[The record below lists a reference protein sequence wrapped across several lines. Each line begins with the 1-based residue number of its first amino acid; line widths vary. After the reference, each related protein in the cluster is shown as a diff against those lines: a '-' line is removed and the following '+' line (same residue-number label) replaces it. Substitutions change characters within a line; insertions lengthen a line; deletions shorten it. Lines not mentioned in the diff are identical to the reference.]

1 MAETEIKRV
10 IRIESKGGERT
21 VKGLR
26 QEIKSLQDALL
37 NIDSSTEEYA
47 KTVEQ
52 LIKDQTD
59 LASVLKAGKNDADA
73 LEGSYNALQAEMAAL
88 KKTWKATND
97 ESQRSQIGKR
107 IGEINTQLKEL
118 DKSIGNSQRN
128 VGNYQ
133 EAIEDAFGATPR
145 ELIRKYTMQMSMM
158 DDTTKEYA
166 ETAVKLAEAQKKVR
180 DAQEMAKFS
189 SQDYGDRL
197 DTIAKTGS
205 NLASIFGSIQGA
217 MALFGGESENLTK
230 AMYKLQG
237 VMAIVQGLQGL
248 DGIGKTIK
256 GLQTS
261 FGSLTRTVGVFIRS
275 LGAVKTALAATGLG
289 AVLVGLG
296 VVAANWDK
304 LGAFIKGG
312 DSEATKA
319 STDKALGKGASQ
331 ADVINSELLRMLNT
345 GRGTEYESSRKRLAF
360 IAGLDEKDINRKSLA
375 DTVEIL
381 TGKVYKQGYIE
392 GLQEEKERVQKEL
405 DNLLEERAILAK
417 NINNDQWVGSKYN
430 DLDENL
436 KKINE
441 TKEALSALDEKIAKA
456 PESGLGMTLSEL
468 QDKINLYD
476 EYTDELEQIEAEHQ
490 RRMEA
495 LRHGPQ
501 EAIDKEN
508 ERYEKAKK
516 EYNDKLA
523 AEEKKRTEE
532 LKKEAEERLKIWTD
546 HVEKMKT
553 QAEEAA
559 KYEEEIAAA
568 ELAAMSDYTGRS
580 VTTPGDRSVINTKD
594 FDPKTMSLEGW
605 KKALRYN
612 QYQYEEGV
620 ADDNKRR
627 KEAIQQLYIKYDIL
641 SGSGDRTGAQAVM
654 DEINDLNKQIIDA
667 DNSVTQLRID
677 NMERIKNAG
686 EELRAF
692 EKLTAQERIQTAIQA
707 TQSVGSIIGS
717 IGNMMNQESEEG
729 FEAYKSLMMAQNAI
743 NTVASA
749 TAAYYSQASI
759 PVVGPALGAL
769 AAAAAVASGVANQ
782 VQISRQQFG
791 QVSGVYDAYSSSRA
805 SAVTAPEIP
814 AWNPQYQRNVLTD
827 TETDALY
834 NRELWVS
841 VRDINSAQGSVKATD
856 RNSKF

>member
-37 NIDSSTEEYA
+37 NIDSSTEEYT

-52 LIKDQTD
+52 LIKDQTE
-59 LASVLKAGKNDADA
+59 LASVLKAGTADANA

-88 KKTWKATND
+88 RKTWKATND

-107 IGEINTQLKEL
+107 ISEINTQLKEL

-133 EAIEDAFGATPR
+133 EAIEDAFGASPR

-158 DDTTKEYA
+158 DNTSKEYA
-166 ETAVKLAEAQKKVR
+166 ETAVKLAEAQKKVK

-197 DTIAKTGS
+197 DTIAATGA
-205 NLASIFGSIQGA
+205 NLASIFGSVQGA
-217 MALFGGESENLTK
+217 MALFGNESENLTK

-248 DGIGKTIK
+248 DGIGKNIK

-261 FGSLTRTVGVFIRS
+261 FGSLVRTIGVFVRS

-296 VVAANWDK
+296 AVAANWDK
-304 LGAFIKGG
+304 IGKFMGGG

-319 STDKALGKGASQ
+319 STDKALSKGATQ
-331 ADVINSELLRMLNT
+331 ADTITSELDRMVGSL
-345 GRGTEYESSRKRLAF
+345 RGTERESARKKLAY
-360 IAGLDEKDINRKSLA
+360 IIGTSATGLSDDALTKK
-375 DTVEIL
+375 VEEY
-381 TGKVYKQGYIE
+381 KKEVYNQGYIE
-392 GLQEEKERVQKEL
+392 GLQEERNTANSEL
-405 DNLLEERAILAK
+405 
-417 NINNDQWVGSKYN
+417 
-430 DLDENL
+430 ENL
-436 KKINE
+436 KRKRDVLQKNVNSGTWLPSMYKDLNKNLDEI
-441 TKEALSALDEKIAKA
+441 KEKTEQLQELDEKINKA
-456 PESGLGMTLSEL
+456 PKSGLGMTLSEL
-468 QDKINLYD
+468 QDKVNIYE
-476 EYTDELEQIEAEHQ
+476 EYIDELEKIEAEHQ

-508 ERYEKAKK
+508 ERYQKALE

-532 LKKEAEERLKIWTD
+532 LKKEK
-546 HVEKMKT
+546 EKQLQVWKDYVDGMKKE
-553 QAEEAA
+553 AEEAA
-559 KYEEEIAAA
+559 GYVEEIAAA
-568 ELAAMSDYTGRS
+568 DLAAMSDYTGN
-580 VTTPGDRSVINTKD
+580 VGTPGDRSIIATKD

-620 ADDNKRR
+620 ADDNKKR

-677 NMERIKNAG
+677 NMDRIRNAG
-686 EELRAF
+686 EDLRAF
-692 EKLTAQERIQTAIQA
+692 EKLTAQERINTAVQA

-782 VQISRQQFG
+782 VQISRQKFG
-791 QVSGVYDAYSSSRA
+791 QVSGIYDAYSSARA
-805 SAVTAPEIP
+805 TAVNAPEIP

-841 VRDINSAQGSVKATD
+841 VRDINAAQDSVKVTD

>member
-37 NIDSSTEEYA
+37 NIDSSTEEYT

-52 LIKDQTD
+52 LIKDQTE
-59 LASVLKAGKNDADA
+59 LASVLKAGTADANA

-88 KKTWKATND
+88 RKTWKATND

-107 IGEINTQLKEL
+107 ISEINTQLKEL

-133 EAIEDAFGATPR
+133 EAIEDAFGASPR

-158 DDTTKEYA
+158 DDTSKEYA
-166 ETAVKLAEAQKKVR
+166 ETAVKLAEAQKKVK

-197 DTIAKTGS
+197 DTIAATGA
-205 NLASIFGSIQGA
+205 NLASIFGSVQGA
-217 MALFGGESENLTK
+217 MALFGNESENLTK

-248 DGIGKTIK
+248 DGIGKNIK

-261 FGSLTRTVGVFIRS
+261 FGSLVRTIGVFVRS

-296 VVAANWDK
+296 TVAANWDK
-304 LGAFIKGG
+304 IGKFINGG

-319 STDKALGKGASQ
+319 STDKALSKGAAQ
-331 ADVINSELLRMLNT
+331 ADVINSELQRMLNT
-345 GRGTEYESSRKRLAF
+345 ARGTEYESSRKMLAF
-360 IAGLDEKDINRKSLA
+360 IAGLNEKDIDRRSLA

-381 TGKVYKQGYIE
+381 TGKVYRQGYIE

-405 DNLLEERAILAK
+405 DNLMEERSVLAK
-417 NINNDQWVGSKYN
+417 NINNDQWVASRYK
-430 DLDENL
+430 DLDKNL
-436 KKINE
+436 DKINE

-456 PESGLGMTLSEL
+456 PKSGLGMTLSEL

-476 EYTDELEQIEAEHQ
+476 EYTDELEKIEAEHQ

-495 LRHGPQ
+495 LRRGPQ

-508 ERYEKAKK
+508 ERYQKALQ

-532 LKKEAEERLKIWTD
+532 LKKEK
-546 HVEKMKT
+546 EKQLQVWKDYVDGMKKE
-553 QAEEAA
+553 AEEAA
-559 KYEEEIAAA
+559 GYGEEIAAA
-568 ELAAMSDYTGRS
+568 DLAAMSDYTGNAR
-580 VTTPGDRSVINTKD
+580 TPGDRDIINTKD
-594 FDPKTMSLEGW
+594 FDPKTMSFEGW

-677 NMERIKNAG
+677 NMDRIRNAG

-692 EKLTAQERIQTAIQA
+692 EKLTAQERINAAVQA

-717 IGNMMNQESEEG
+717 IGNMMNQESEDG

-791 QVSGVYDAYSSSRA
+791 QVSGIYDAYSSARA
-805 SAVTAPEIP
+805 TAVNAPEIP

-841 VRDINSAQGSVKATD
+841 VKDINAAQNSVKATD

>member
-37 NIDSSTEEYA
+37 NIDSSTEEYT

-52 LIKDQTD
+52 LIKDQTE
-59 LASVLKAGKNDADA
+59 LASVLKAGTADANA

-88 KKTWKATND
+88 RKTWKATND

-107 IGEINTQLKEL
+107 ISEINTQLKEL

-133 EAIEDAFGATPR
+133 EAIEDAFGASPR

-158 DDTTKEYA
+158 DDTSKEYA
-166 ETAVKLAEAQKKVR
+166 ETAVKLAEAQKKVK

-197 DTIAKTGS
+197 DTIAATGA
-205 NLASIFGSIQGA
+205 NLASIFGSVQGA
-217 MALFGGESENLTK
+217 MALFGNESENLTK

-248 DGIGKTIK
+248 DGIGKNIK

-261 FGSLTRTVGVFIRS
+261 FGSLVRTIGVFVRS

-296 VVAANWDK
+296 TVAANWDK
-304 LGAFIKGG
+304 IGKFINGG

-319 STDKALGKGASQ
+319 STDKALSKGASQ
-331 ADVINSELLRMLNT
+331 ADVINSELQRMLNT
-345 GRGTEYESSRKRLAF
+345 ARGTEYESSRKRLAF
-360 IAGLDEKDINRKSLA
+360 IAGLNEKDINSKSLA
-375 DTVEIL
+375 DTVEVL
-381 TGKVYKQGYIE
+381 TGKVYRQGYIE
-392 GLQEEKERVQKEL
+392 GLQEEKEGLQKEL
-405 DNLLEERAILAK
+405 DNLMEERSVLAK
-417 NINNDQWVGSKYN
+417 NINNDQWVASRYK
-430 DLDENL
+430 DLDKNL
-436 KKINE
+436 DKINE

-456 PESGLGMTLSEL
+456 PKSGLGMTLSEL
-468 QDKINLYD
+468 QDKINLYE
-476 EYTDELEQIEAEHQ
+476 EYTDELENIEAEHQ

-495 LRHGPQ
+495 LRRGPQ

-508 ERYEKAKK
+508 ERYQKALQ

-532 LKKEAEERLKIWTD
+532 LKKQKEEKLKVWKDYVDGMKDEAEK
-546 HVEKMKT
+546 
-553 QAEEAA
+553 AA
-559 KYEEEIAAA
+559 GYGEEIAAA
-568 ELAAMSDYTGRS
+568 DLAAMSDYTGNVR
-580 VTTPGDRSVINTKD
+580 TPGDRDIINTKD
-594 FDPKTMSLEGW
+594 FDPKTMSFEGW

-677 NMERIKNAG
+677 NMDRIRTAG

-692 EKLTAQERIQTAIQA
+692 EKLTAQERINTAVQA

-717 IGNMMNQESEEG
+717 IGNMMNQESEDG

-759 PVVGPALGAL
+759 PVVGPTLGAL

-782 VQISRQQFG
+782 VQISRQKFG
-791 QVSGVYDAYSSSRA
+791 QVSGIYDAYSSARA
-805 SAVTAPEIP
+805 TAVNAPEIP

-841 VRDINSAQGSVKATD
+841 VRDINAAQNSVKATD

>member
-37 NIDSSTEEYA
+37 NIDSSTEEYT

-52 LIKDQTD
+52 LIKDQTE
-59 LASVLKAGKNDADA
+59 LASVLKAGTADANA

-88 KKTWKATND
+88 RKTWKATND

-107 IGEINTQLKEL
+107 ISEINTQLKEL

-133 EAIEDAFGATPR
+133 EAIEDAFGASPR

-158 DDTTKEYA
+158 DDTSKEYA
-166 ETAVKLAEAQKKVR
+166 ETAVKLAEAQKKVK

-197 DTIAKTGS
+197 DTIAATGA
-205 NLASIFGSIQGA
+205 NLASIFGSVQGA
-217 MALFGGESENLTK
+217 MALFGNESENLTK

-248 DGIGKTIK
+248 DGIGKNIK

-261 FGSLTRTVGVFIRS
+261 FGSLVRTIGVFVRS

-296 VVAANWDK
+296 AVAANWDK
-304 LGAFIKGG
+304 IGKFINGG

-319 STDKALGKGASQ
+319 STDKALSKGASQ
-331 ADVINSELLRMLNT
+331 ADVINSELQRMLNT
-345 GRGTEYESSRKRLAF
+345 ARGTEYESSRKRLAF
-360 IAGLDEKDINRKSLA
+360 IAGLNEKDINSKSLA

-381 TGKVYKQGYIE
+381 TGKVYRQGYIE
-392 GLQEEKERVQKEL
+392 GLQEEKEGLQKEL
-405 DNLLEERAILAK
+405 DNLMEERSVLAK
-417 NINNDQWVGSKYN
+417 NINNDQWVASRYK
-430 DLDENL
+430 DLDKNL
-436 KKINE
+436 DKINE

-456 PESGLGMTLSEL
+456 PKSGLGMTLSEL
-468 QDKINLYD
+468 QDKINLYE
-476 EYTDELEQIEAEHQ
+476 EYTDELENIEAEHQ

-495 LRHGPQ
+495 LRRGPQ

-508 ERYEKAKK
+508 ERYQKALQ

-532 LKKEAEERLKIWTD
+532 LKKQKEEKLKVWKDYVDGMKDEAEK
-546 HVEKMKT
+546 
-553 QAEEAA
+553 AA
-559 KYEEEIAAA
+559 GYGEEIAAA
-568 ELAAMSDYTGRS
+568 DLAAMSDYTGNVR
-580 VTTPGDRSVINTKD
+580 TPGDRDIINTKD
-594 FDPKTMSLEGW
+594 FDPKTMSFEGW

-677 NMERIKNAG
+677 NMDRIRTAG

-692 EKLTAQERIQTAIQA
+692 EKLTAQERINTAVQA

-717 IGNMMNQESEEG
+717 IGNMMNQESEDG

-759 PVVGPALGAL
+759 PVVGPTLGAL

-782 VQISRQQFG
+782 VQISRQKFG
-791 QVSGVYDAYSSSRA
+791 QVSGIYDAYSSARA
-805 SAVTAPEIP
+805 TAVNAPEIP

-841 VRDINSAQGSVKATD
+841 VRDINAAQNSVKATD

>member
-37 NIDSSTEEYA
+37 NIDSSTEEYT

-52 LIKDQTD
+52 LIKDQTE
-59 LASVLKAGKNDADA
+59 LASVLKAGTADANA

-88 KKTWKATND
+88 RKTWKATND
-97 ESQRSQIGKR
+97 ESQRLQIGKR
-107 IGEINTQLKEL
+107 ISEINTQLKEL

-133 EAIEDAFGATPR
+133 EAIEDAFGASPR

-158 DDTTKEYA
+158 DDTSKEYA
-166 ETAVKLAEAQKKVR
+166 ETAVKLAEAQKKVK

-197 DTIAKTGS
+197 DTIAATGA
-205 NLASIFGSIQGA
+205 NLASIFGSVQGA
-217 MALFGGESENLTK
+217 MALFGNESENLTK

-248 DGIGKTIK
+248 DGIGKNIK

-261 FGSLTRTVGVFIRS
+261 FGSLVKTIGVFVRS

-296 VVAANWDK
+296 AVAANWDK
-304 LGAFIKGG
+304 IGSFIKGG

-319 STDKALGKGASQ
+319 STDKALSKGASQ
-331 ADVINSELLRMLNT
+331 ADVINSELQRMLNT
-345 GRGTEYESSRKRLAF
+345 ARGTEYESSRKRLAF
-360 IAGLDEKDINRKSLA
+360 IAGLNEKDIDSKSLA

-381 TGKVYKQGYIE
+381 TGKIYRQGYIE

-405 DNLLEERAILAK
+405 DNLMEERSVLAK
-417 NINNDQWVGSKYN
+417 SINNDQWVASRYK
-430 DLDENL
+430 DLDKNL
-436 KKINE
+436 DKINE
-441 TKEALSALDEKIAKA
+441 TKKALSALDKKIAKT
-456 PESGLGMTLSEL
+456 PKSGLGMTLSEL
-468 QDKINLYD
+468 QDKISLYD
-476 EYTDELEQIEAEHQ
+476 EYTDELEKIEAEHQ

-508 ERYEKAKK
+508 ERYQKALE

-532 LKKEAEERLKIWTD
+532 LKKEK
-546 HVEKMKT
+546 EKQLQVWKDYVDGMKKE
-553 QAEEAA
+553 AEEAA
-559 KYEEEIAAA
+559 GYEEEIAAA
-568 ELAAMSDYTGRS
+568 DLAAMSDYTGNVR
-580 VTTPGDRSVINTKD
+580 TPGDRDIINTKD
-594 FDPKTMSLEGW
+594 FDPKTMSFEGW

-612 QYQYEEGV
+612 QYRYEEGV
-620 ADDNKRR
+620 ADDNKKR

-677 NMERIKNAG
+677 NMDRIRNAG

-692 EKLTAQERIQTAIQA
+692 EKLTAQERINVAVQA

-759 PVVGPALGAL
+759 PVIGPALGAL

-791 QVSGVYDAYSSSRA
+791 QVSGIYDAYSSARA
-805 SAVTAPEIP
+805 TVVNAPEIP

-841 VRDINSAQGSVKATD
+841 VRDINAAQNSVKATD

>member
-37 NIDSSTEEYA
+37 NIDSSTEEYT

-52 LIKDQTD
+52 LIKDQTE
-59 LASVLKAGKNDADA
+59 LASVLKAGTADANA

-88 KKTWKATND
+88 RKTWKATND

-107 IGEINTQLKEL
+107 ISEINTQLKEL

-133 EAIEDAFGATPR
+133 EAIEDAFGASPR

-158 DDTTKEYA
+158 DDTSKEYA
-166 ETAVKLAEAQKKVR
+166 ETAVKLAEAQKKVK

-197 DTIAKTGS
+197 DTIAATGA
-205 NLASIFGSIQGA
+205 NLASIFGSVQGA
-217 MALFGGESENLTK
+217 MALFGNESENLTK

-248 DGIGKTIK
+248 DGIGKNIK

-261 FGSLTRTVGVFIRS
+261 FGSLVRTIGVFVRS

-296 VVAANWDK
+296 TVAANWDK
-304 LGAFIKGG
+304 IGKFINGG

-319 STDKALGKGASQ
+319 STDKALSKGASQ
-331 ADVINSELLRMLNT
+331 ADVINSELQRMLNT
-345 GRGTEYESSRKRLAF
+345 PRGTEYESSRKRLAF
-360 IAGLDEKDINRKSLA
+360 IAGLNEKDINSKSLA

-381 TGKVYKQGYIE
+381 TGKVYRQGYIE
-392 GLQEEKERVQKEL
+392 GLQEEKEGLQKEL
-405 DNLLEERAILAK
+405 DNLMEERSVLAK
-417 NINNDQWVGSKYN
+417 NINNDQWVASRYK
-430 DLDENL
+430 DLDKNL
-436 KKINE
+436 EKINE

-456 PESGLGMTLSEL
+456 PKSGLGMTLSEL
-468 QDKINLYD
+468 QDKINLYE
-476 EYTDELEQIEAEHQ
+476 EYTDELENIEAEHQ

-495 LRHGPQ
+495 LRRGPQ

-508 ERYEKAKK
+508 ERYQKALQ

-532 LKKEAEERLKIWTD
+532 LKKQKEEKLKVWKD
-546 HVEKMKT
+546 YVEKMKDE
-553 QAEEAA
+553 AEKAA
-559 KYEEEIAAA
+559 GYGEEIAAA
-568 ELAAMSDYTGRS
+568 DLAAMSDYTGNVR
-580 VTTPGDRSVINTKD
+580 TPGDRDIINTKD

-677 NMERIKNAG
+677 NMDRIRNAG

-692 EKLTAQERIQTAIQA
+692 EKLTAQERINAAVQA

-717 IGNMMNQESEEG
+717 IGNMMNQESEDG

-791 QVSGVYDAYSSSRA
+791 QVSGIYDAYSSARA
-805 SAVTAPEIP
+805 TAVNAPEIP

-841 VRDINSAQGSVKATD
+841 VRDINAAQNSVKATD

>member
-37 NIDSSTEEYA
+37 NIDSSTEEYT

-52 LIKDQTD
+52 LIKDQTE
-59 LASVLKAGKNDADA
+59 LASVLKAGTADANA

-88 KKTWKATND
+88 RKTWKATND

-107 IGEINTQLKEL
+107 ISEINTQLKEL

-133 EAIEDAFGATPR
+133 EAIEDAFGASPR

-158 DDTTKEYA
+158 DDTSKEYA
-166 ETAVKLAEAQKKVR
+166 ETAVKLAEAQKKVK

-197 DTIAKTGS
+197 DTIAATGA
-205 NLASIFGSIQGA
+205 NLASIFGSVQGA
-217 MALFGGESENLTK
+217 MALFGNESENLTK

-248 DGIGKTIK
+248 DGIGKNIK

-261 FGSLTRTVGVFIRS
+261 FGSLVRTIGVFVRS

-296 VVAANWDK
+296 AVAANWDK
-304 LGAFIKGG
+304 IGKFINGG

-319 STDKALGKGASQ
+319 STDKALSKGAAQ
-331 ADVINSELLRMLNT
+331 ADVINSELQRMLNT
-345 GRGTEYESSRKRLAF
+345 PRGTEYESSRKRLAF
-360 IAGLDEKDINRKSLA
+360 IAGLNEKDINSKSLA

-381 TGKVYKQGYIE
+381 TGKVYRQGYIE
-392 GLQEEKERVQKEL
+392 GLQEEKEGLQKEL
-405 DNLLEERAILAK
+405 DNLMEERSVLAK
-417 NINNDQWVGSKYN
+417 NINNDQWVGSKYK
-430 DLDENL
+430 DLDKNL
-436 KKINE
+436 EKINE
-441 TKEALSALDEKIAKA
+441 TKEALAALDEKIAKA
-456 PESGLGMTLSEL
+456 PKSGLGMTLSEL
-468 QDKINLYD
+468 QDKINLYE
-476 EYTDELEQIEAEHQ
+476 EYTDELDKIEAEHQ

-495 LRHGPQ
+495 LRRGPQ

-508 ERYEKAKK
+508 ERYQKALQ

-532 LKKEAEERLKIWTD
+532 LKKQKEEKLKVWKD
-546 HVEKMKT
+546 YVEKMKDE
-553 QAEEAA
+553 AEKAA
-559 KYEEEIAAA
+559 GYGEEIAAA
-568 ELAAMSDYTGRS
+568 DLAAMSDYTGNVR
-580 VTTPGDRSVINTKD
+580 TPGDRDIINTKD
-594 FDPKTMSLEGW
+594 FDPKTMSFEGW

-677 NMERIKNAG
+677 NMDRIKNAG

-692 EKLTAQERIQTAIQA
+692 EKLTAQERINAAVQA

-717 IGNMMNQESEEG
+717 IGNMMNQESEDG

-791 QVSGVYDAYSSSRA
+791 QVSGIYDAYSSARA
-805 SAVTAPEIP
+805 TAVNAPEIP

-841 VRDINSAQGSVKATD
+841 VRDINAAQNSVKATD

>member
-37 NIDSSTEEYA
+37 NIDSSTEEYT

-52 LIKDQTD
+52 LIKDQTE
-59 LASVLKAGKNDADA
+59 LASVLKAGTADANA
-73 LEGSYNALQAEMAAL
+73 LEGLYNALQAEMAAL
-88 KKTWKATND
+88 RKTWKATND

-107 IGEINTQLKEL
+107 ISEINTQLKEL

-133 EAIEDAFGATPR
+133 EAIEDAFGASPR

-158 DDTTKEYA
+158 DDTSKEYA
-166 ETAVKLAEAQKKVR
+166 ETAVKLAEAQKKVK

-197 DTIAKTGS
+197 DTIAATGA
-205 NLASIFGSIQGA
+205 NLASIFGSVQGA
-217 MALFGGESENLTK
+217 MALFGNESENLTK

-248 DGIGKTIK
+248 DGIGKNIK

-261 FGSLTRTVGVFIRS
+261 FGSLVRTIGVFVRS

-296 VVAANWDK
+296 AVAANWDK
-304 LGAFIKGG
+304 IGKFINGG

-319 STDKALGKGASQ
+319 STDKALSKGAAQ
-331 ADVINSELLRMLNT
+331 ADVINSELQRMLNSS
-345 GRGTEYESSRKRLAF
+345 RGTEYESSRKRLAF
-360 IAGLDEKDINRKSLA
+360 IAGLNEKDINSKSLA

-381 TGKVYKQGYIE
+381 TGKVYRQGYIE

-405 DNLLEERAILAK
+405 DNLMEERSVLAR
-417 NINNDQWVGSKYN
+417 NINNDQWVASRYK
-430 DLDENL
+430 DLDKNL
-436 KKINE
+436 DKINE

-456 PESGLGMTLSEL
+456 PKSGLGMTLSEL
-468 QDKINLYD
+468 QDKINLYE
-476 EYTDELEQIEAEHQ
+476 EYTDELEKIEAEHQ

-508 ERYEKAKK
+508 ERYQKALE

-532 LKKEAEERLKIWTD
+532 LKKQKEEKLKVWKD
-546 HVEKMKT
+546 YVEKMKDE
-553 QAEEAA
+553 AEKAA
-559 KYEEEIAAA
+559 GYGEEIAAA
-568 ELAAMSDYTGRS
+568 DLAAMSDYTGNVR
-580 VTTPGDRSVINTKD
+580 TPGDRDIINTKD

-677 NMERIKNAG
+677 NMDRIRNAG

-692 EKLTAQERIQTAIQA
+692 EKLTAQERINAAVQA

-717 IGNMMNQESEEG
+717 IGNMMNQESEDG

-791 QVSGVYDAYSSSRA
+791 QVSGIYDAYSSARA
-805 SAVTAPEIP
+805 TAVNAPEIP

-841 VRDINSAQGSVKATD
+841 VRDINAAQNSVKATD

>member
-37 NIDSSTEEYA
+37 NIDSSTEEYT

-52 LIKDQTD
+52 LIKDQTE
-59 LASVLKAGKNDADA
+59 LASVLKAGTADANA

-88 KKTWKATND
+88 RKTWKATND

-107 IGEINTQLKEL
+107 ISEINTQLKEL

-133 EAIEDAFGATPR
+133 EAIEDAFGASPR

-158 DDTTKEYA
+158 DNTSKEYA
-166 ETAVKLAEAQKKVR
+166 ETAVKLAEAQKKVK

-189 SQDYGDRL
+189 LQDYGDRL
-197 DTIAKTGS
+197 DTIAATGA
-205 NLASIFGSIQGA
+205 NLASIFGSVQGA
-217 MALFGGESENLTK
+217 MALFGNESENLTK

-248 DGIGKTIK
+248 DGIGKNIK

-261 FGSLTRTVGVFIRS
+261 FGSLVRTIGVFVRS

-296 VVAANWDK
+296 AVAANWDK
-304 LGAFIKGG
+304 IGKFINGG

-319 STDKALGKGASQ
+319 STDKALSKGAAQ
-331 ADVINSELLRMLNT
+331 ADVINSELQRMLNT
-345 GRGTEYESSRKRLAF
+345 ARGTEYESSRKRLAF
-360 IAGLDEKDINRKSLA
+360 IAGLNEKDINSKSLA

-381 TGKVYKQGYIE
+381 TGKVYRQGYIE
-392 GLQEEKERVQKEL
+392 GLQEEKEGLQKEL
-405 DNLLEERAILAK
+405 DNLMEERSVLAK
-417 NINNDQWVGSKYN
+417 NINNDQWVGSRYK
-430 DLDENL
+430 DLDKNL
-436 KKINE
+436 EKINE

-456 PESGLGMTLSEL
+456 PKSGLGMTLSEL

-476 EYTDELEQIEAEHQ
+476 EYTDELEKIEAEHQ

-495 LRHGPQ
+495 LRRGPQ

-508 ERYEKAKK
+508 ERYQKALQ

-532 LKKEAEERLKIWTD
+532 LKKAKEEKLKVWKDYVDGMKDEAEK
-546 HVEKMKT
+546 
-553 QAEEAA
+553 AA
-559 KYEEEIAAA
+559 GYGEEIAAA
-568 ELAAMSDYTGRS
+568 DLAAMSDYTGNVR
-580 VTTPGDRSVINTKD
+580 TPGDRDIINTKD
-594 FDPKTMSLEGW
+594 FDPKTMSFEGW

-677 NMERIKNAG
+677 NMDRIRNAG

-692 EKLTAQERIQTAIQA
+692 EKLTAQERINAAVQA

-717 IGNMMNQESEEG
+717 IGNMMNQESEDG

-791 QVSGVYDAYSSSRA
+791 QVSGIYDAYSSARA
-805 SAVTAPEIP
+805 TAVNAPEIP

-841 VRDINSAQGSVKATD
+841 VRDINAAQNSVKATD

>member
-37 NIDSSTEEYA
+37 NIDSSTEEYT

-52 LIKDQTD
+52 LIKDQTE
-59 LASVLKAGKNDADA
+59 LASVLKAGTADANA

-88 KKTWKATND
+88 RKTWKATND

-107 IGEINTQLKEL
+107 ISEINTQLKEL

-133 EAIEDAFGATPR
+133 EAIEDAFGASPR

-158 DDTTKEYA
+158 DDTSKEYA
-166 ETAVKLAEAQKKVR
+166 ETAVKLAEAQKKVK

-197 DTIAKTGS
+197 DTIAATGA
-205 NLASIFGSIQGA
+205 NLASIFGSVQGA
-217 MALFGGESENLTK
+217 MALFGNESENLTK

-248 DGIGKTIK
+248 DGIGKNIK

-261 FGSLTRTVGVFIRS
+261 FGSLVRTIGVFVRS

-296 VVAANWDK
+296 AVAANWDK
-304 LGAFIKGG
+304 IGKFINGG

-319 STDKALGKGASQ
+319 STDKALSKGAAQ
-331 ADVINSELLRMLNT
+331 ADVINSELQRMLNT
-345 GRGTEYESSRKRLAF
+345 ARGTEYESSRKRLAF
-360 IAGLDEKDINRKSLA
+360 IAGLNEKDINSKSLA

-381 TGKVYKQGYIE
+381 TGKVYRQGYIE

-405 DNLLEERAILAK
+405 DNLMEERSVLAK
-417 NINNDQWVGSKYN
+417 NINNDQWVASRYK
-430 DLDENL
+430 DLDKNL
-436 KKINE
+436 DKINE

-456 PESGLGMTLSEL
+456 PKSGLGMTLSEL

-476 EYTDELEQIEAEHQ
+476 EYTDELEKIEAEHQ

-495 LRHGPQ
+495 LRRGPQ

-508 ERYEKAKK
+508 ERYQKALE

-532 LKKEAEERLKIWTD
+532 LKKQKEEKLKVWKD
-546 HVEKMKT
+546 YVEKMKDE
-553 QAEEAA
+553 AEKAA
-559 KYEEEIAAA
+559 GYGEEIAAA
-568 ELAAMSDYTGRS
+568 DLAAMSDYTGNVR
-580 VTTPGDRSVINTKD
+580 TPGDRGIMNTKD
-594 FDPKTMSLEGW
+594 FDPKTMSFEGW

-677 NMERIKNAG
+677 NMDRIRNAG

-692 EKLTAQERIQTAIQA
+692 EKLTAQERINAAVQA

-717 IGNMMNQESEEG
+717 IGNMMNQESEDG

-759 PVVGPALGAL
+759 PVVGPTLGAL

-791 QVSGVYDAYSSSRA
+791 QVSGIYDAYSSARA
-805 SAVTAPEIP
+805 TAVNAPEIP

-841 VRDINSAQGSVKATD
+841 VRDINAAQNSVKATD

>member
-37 NIDSSTEEYA
+37 NIDSSTEEYT

-52 LIKDQTD
+52 LIKDQTE
-59 LASVLKAGKNDADA
+59 LASVLKAGTADANA

-88 KKTWKATND
+88 RKTWKATND

-107 IGEINTQLKEL
+107 ISEINTQLKEL

-133 EAIEDAFGATPR
+133 EAIEDAFGASPR

-158 DDTTKEYA
+158 DDTSKEYA
-166 ETAVKLAEAQKKVR
+166 ETAVKLAEAQKKVK

-197 DTIAKTGS
+197 DTIAATGA
-205 NLASIFGSIQGA
+205 NLASIFGSVQGA
-217 MALFGGESENLTK
+217 MALFGNESENLTK

-248 DGIGKTIK
+248 DGIGKNIK

-261 FGSLTRTVGVFIRS
+261 FGSLVKTIGVFVRS

-296 VVAANWDK
+296 TVAANWDK
-304 LGAFIKGG
+304 IRKFMGGG

-319 STDKALGKGASQ
+319 STDKALSKGASQ
-331 ADVINSELLRMLNT
+331 ADVINSELQRMLNT
-345 GRGTEYESSRKRLAF
+345 ARGTEYESSRKRLAF
-360 IAGLDEKDINRKSLA
+360 IAGLNEKDIDSKSLA

-381 TGKVYKQGYIE
+381 TGKIYRQGYIE

-405 DNLLEERAILAK
+405 DNLMEERSVLAK
-417 NINNDQWVGSKYN
+417 SINNDQWVASRYK
-430 DLDENL
+430 DLDKNL
-436 KKINE
+436 DKINE
-441 TKEALSALDEKIAKA
+441 TKKALSALDKKIAKT
-456 PESGLGMTLSEL
+456 PKSGLGMTLSEL
-468 QDKINLYD
+468 QDKISLYD
-476 EYTDELEQIEAEHQ
+476 EYTDELEKIEAEHQ

-508 ERYEKAKK
+508 ERYQKALE
-516 EYNDKLA
+516 EYNEKLA

-532 LKKEAEERLKIWTD
+532 LKKEK
-546 HVEKMKT
+546 EKQLQVWKDYVDGMKKE
-553 QAEEAA
+553 AEEAA
-559 KYEEEIAAA
+559 EYEEEIAAA
-568 ELAAMSDYTGRS
+568 DLAAMSDYTGNVR
-580 VTTPGDRSVINTKD
+580 TPGDRDIINTKD
-594 FDPKTMSLEGW
+594 FDPKTMSFEGW

-612 QYQYEEGV
+612 QYRYEEGV
-620 ADDNKRR
+620 ADDNKKR

-677 NMERIKNAG
+677 NMDRIRNAG

-692 EKLTAQERIQTAIQA
+692 EKLTAQERINVAVQA

-791 QVSGVYDAYSSSRA
+791 QVSGIYDAYSSARA
-805 SAVTAPEIP
+805 TAVNAPEIP

-841 VRDINSAQGSVKATD
+841 VRDINAAQNSVKATD

>member
-37 NIDSSTEEYA
+37 NIDSSTEEYT

-52 LIKDQTD
+52 LIKDQTE
-59 LASVLKAGKNDADA
+59 LASVLKAGTADANA

-88 KKTWKATND
+88 RKTWKATND

-107 IGEINTQLKEL
+107 ISEINTQLKEL

-133 EAIEDAFGATPR
+133 EAIEDAFGASPR

-158 DDTTKEYA
+158 DNTSKEYA
-166 ETAVKLAEAQKKVR
+166 ETAVKLAEAQKKVK

-197 DTIAKTGS
+197 DTIAATGA
-205 NLASIFGSIQGA
+205 NLASIFGSVQGA
-217 MALFGGESENLTK
+217 MALFGNESENLTK

-248 DGIGKTIK
+248 DGIGKNIK

-261 FGSLTRTVGVFIRS
+261 FGSLVRTIGVFVRS

-296 VVAANWDK
+296 TVAANWDK
-304 LGAFIKGG
+304 IGKFINGG

-319 STDKALGKGASQ
+319 STDKALSKGASQ
-331 ADVINSELLRMLNT
+331 ADVINSELQRMLNT
-345 GRGTEYESSRKRLAF
+345 ARGTEYESSRKRLAF
-360 IAGLDEKDINRKSLA
+360 IAGLNEKDINSKSLA

-381 TGKVYKQGYIE
+381 TGKVYRQGYIE

-405 DNLLEERAILAK
+405 DNLMEERSVLAK
-417 NINNDQWVGSKYN
+417 NINNDQWVASRYK
-430 DLDENL
+430 DLDKNL
-436 KKINE
+436 DKINE
-441 TKEALSALDEKIAKA
+441 TKEALAALDEKIAKA
-456 PESGLGMTLSEL
+456 PKSGLGMTLSEL

-476 EYTDELEQIEAEHQ
+476 EYTDELEKIEAEHQ

-495 LRHGPQ
+495 LRRGPQ

-508 ERYEKAKK
+508 ERYQKALQ

-532 LKKEAEERLKIWTD
+532 LKKQKEEKLKVWKD
-546 HVEKMKT
+546 YVEKMKDE
-553 QAEEAA
+553 AEKAA
-559 KYEEEIAAA
+559 GYGEEIAAA
-568 ELAAMSDYTGRS
+568 DLAAMSDYTGNVR
-580 VTTPGDRSVINTKD
+580 TPGDRDIINTKD
-594 FDPKTMSLEGW
+594 FDPKTMSFEGW

-677 NMERIKNAG
+677 NMDRIRNAG

-692 EKLTAQERIQTAIQA
+692 EKLTAQERINAAVQA

-717 IGNMMNQESEEG
+717 IGNMMNQESEDG

-791 QVSGVYDAYSSSRA
+791 QVSGIYDAYSSARA
-805 SAVTAPEIP
+805 TAVNAPEIP

-841 VRDINSAQGSVKATD
+841 VRDINAAQNSVKATD

>member
-37 NIDSSTEEYA
+37 NIDSSTEEYT

-52 LIKDQTD
+52 LIKDQTE
-59 LASVLKAGKNDADA
+59 LASVLKAGTADANA

-88 KKTWKATND
+88 RKTWKATND

-107 IGEINTQLKEL
+107 ISEINTQLKEL

-133 EAIEDAFGATPR
+133 EAIEDAFGASPR

-158 DDTTKEYA
+158 DDTSKEYA
-166 ETAVKLAEAQKKVR
+166 ETAVKLAEAQKKVK

-197 DTIAKTGS
+197 DTIAATGA
-205 NLASIFGSIQGA
+205 NLASIFGSVQGA
-217 MALFGGESENLTK
+217 MALFGNESENLTK

-248 DGIGKTIK
+248 DGIGKNIK

-261 FGSLTRTVGVFIRS
+261 FGSLVRTIGVFVRS

-296 VVAANWDK
+296 TVAANWDK
-304 LGAFIKGG
+304 IGKFINGG

-319 STDKALGKGASQ
+319 STDKALSKGASQ
-331 ADVINSELLRMLNT
+331 ADVINSELQRMLNT
-345 GRGTEYESSRKRLAF
+345 PRGTEYESSRKRLAF
-360 IAGLDEKDINRKSLA
+360 IAGLNEKDINSKSLA
-375 DTVEIL
+375 DTVEVL
-381 TGKVYKQGYIE
+381 TGKVYRQGYIE
-392 GLQEEKERVQKEL
+392 GLQEEKEGLQKEL
-405 DNLLEERAILAK
+405 DNLMEERSVLAK
-417 NINNDQWVGSKYN
+417 NINNDQWVASRYK
-430 DLDENL
+430 DLDKNL
-436 KKINE
+436 EKINE

-456 PESGLGMTLSEL
+456 PKSGLGMTLSEL
-468 QDKINLYD
+468 QDKINLYE
-476 EYTDELEQIEAEHQ
+476 EYTDELENIEAEHQ

-495 LRHGPQ
+495 LRRGPQ

-508 ERYEKAKK
+508 ERYQKALQ

-532 LKKEAEERLKIWTD
+532 LKKQKEEKLKVWKD
-546 HVEKMKT
+546 YVEKMKDE
-553 QAEEAA
+553 AEKAA
-559 KYEEEIAAA
+559 GYGEEIAAA
-568 ELAAMSDYTGRS
+568 DLAAMSDYTGNVR
-580 VTTPGDRSVINTKD
+580 TPGDRDIINTKD
-594 FDPKTMSLEGW
+594 FDPKTMSFEGW

-677 NMERIKNAG
+677 NMDRIRNAG

-692 EKLTAQERIQTAIQA
+692 EKLTAQERINAAVQA

-717 IGNMMNQESEEG
+717 IGNMMNQESEDG

-759 PVVGPALGAL
+759 PVVGPTLGAL

-791 QVSGVYDAYSSSRA
+791 QVSGIYDAYSSARA
-805 SAVTAPEIP
+805 TAVNAPEIP

-841 VRDINSAQGSVKATD
+841 VRDINAAQNSVKATD

>member
-37 NIDSSTEEYA
+37 NIDSSTEEYT
-47 KTVEQ
+47 KTVDQ
-52 LIKDQTD
+52 LIKDQTE
-59 LASVLKAGKNDADA
+59 LASVLKAGTADANA

-88 KKTWKATND
+88 RKTWKATND

-107 IGEINTQLKEL
+107 ISEINTQLKEF

-133 EAIEDAFGATPR
+133 EAIEDAFGASPR

-158 DDTTKEYA
+158 DDTSKEYA
-166 ETAVKLAEAQKKVR
+166 ETAVKLAEAQKKVK

-197 DTIAKTGS
+197 DTIAATGA
-205 NLASIFGSIQGA
+205 NLASIFGSVQGA
-217 MALFGGESENLTK
+217 MALFGNESENLTK

-248 DGIGKTIK
+248 DGIGKNIK

-261 FGSLTRTVGVFIRS
+261 FGSLVRTIGVFVRS

-296 VVAANWDK
+296 SVAANWDK
-304 LGAFIKGG
+304 IGKFINGG

-319 STDKALGKGASQ
+319 STDKALSKGAAQ
-331 ADVINSELLRMLNT
+331 ADVINSELQRMINT
-345 GRGTEYESSRKRLAF
+345 ARGTEYESSRKRLAF
-360 IAGLDEKDINRKSLA
+360 IAGLNEKDINGKSLA

-381 TGKVYKQGYIE
+381 TGKVYRQGYIE

-405 DNLLEERAILAK
+405 DNLMEERSVLAK
-417 NINNDQWVGSKYN
+417 NINNDQWVASRYK
-430 DLDENL
+430 DLDKNL
-436 KKINE
+436 DKINE

-456 PESGLGMTLSEL
+456 PKSGLGMTLSEL
-468 QDKINLYD
+468 QDKINLYE
-476 EYTDELEQIEAEHQ
+476 EYTDELEKIEAEHQ

-501 EAIDKEN
+501 EAIEKEN
-508 ERYEKAKK
+508 ERYQKALQ

-532 LKKEAEERLKIWTD
+532 LKKQKEEKLKVWKD
-546 HVEKMKT
+546 YVEKMKDE
-553 QAEEAA
+553 AEKAA
-559 KYEEEIAAA
+559 GYEEEIAAA
-568 ELAAMSDYTGRS
+568 DLAAMSDYTGN
-580 VTTPGDRSVINTKD
+580 VKTPGDRDIINTKD

-677 NMERIKNAG
+677 NMDRIRNAG

-692 EKLTAQERIQTAIQA
+692 EKLTAQERINAAVQA

-717 IGNMMNQESEEG
+717 IGNMMNQESEDG

-791 QVSGVYDAYSSSRA
+791 QVSGIYDAYSSARA
-805 SAVTAPEIP
+805 TAVNAPEIP

-841 VRDINSAQGSVKATD
+841 VRDINAAQNSVKATD

>member
-37 NIDSSTEEYA
+37 NIDSSTEEYT

-52 LIKDQTD
+52 LIKDQTE
-59 LASVLKAGKNDADA
+59 LASVLKAGTADANA

-88 KKTWKATND
+88 RKTWKATND

-107 IGEINTQLKEL
+107 ISEINTQLKEL

-133 EAIEDAFGATPR
+133 EAIEDAFGASPR

-158 DDTTKEYA
+158 DDTSKEYA
-166 ETAVKLAEAQKKVR
+166 ETAVKLAEAQKKVK

-197 DTIAKTGS
+197 DTIAATGA
-205 NLASIFGSIQGA
+205 NLASIFGSVQGA
-217 MALFGGESENLTK
+217 MALFGNESENLTK

-248 DGIGKTIK
+248 DGIGKNIK

-261 FGSLTRTVGVFIRS
+261 FGSLVRTIGVFVRS

-296 VVAANWDK
+296 AVAANWDK
-304 LGAFIKGG
+304 IGKFINGG

-319 STDKALGKGASQ
+319 STDKALSKGAAQ
-331 ADVINSELLRMLNT
+331 ADVINSELQRMLNT
-345 GRGTEYESSRKRLAF
+345 PRGTEYESSRKRLAF
-360 IAGLDEKDINRKSLA
+360 IAGLNEKDINSKSLA

-381 TGKVYKQGYIE
+381 TGKVYRQGYIE
-392 GLQEEKERVQKEL
+392 GLQEEKEGLQKEL
-405 DNLLEERAILAK
+405 DNLMEERSVLAK
-417 NINNDQWVGSKYN
+417 NINNDQWVGSKYK
-430 DLDENL
+430 DLDKNL
-436 KKINE
+436 EKINE

-456 PESGLGMTLSEL
+456 PKSGLGMTLSEL
-468 QDKINLYD
+468 QDKINLYE
-476 EYTDELEQIEAEHQ
+476 EYTDELEKIEAEHQ

-495 LRHGPQ
+495 LRRGPQ

-508 ERYEKAKK
+508 ERYQKALQ

-532 LKKEAEERLKIWTD
+532 LKKQKEEKLKVWKD
-546 HVEKMKT
+546 YVEKMKDE
-553 QAEEAA
+553 AEKATG
-559 KYEEEIAAA
+559 YGEEIAAA
-568 ELAAMSDYTGRS
+568 DLAAMSDYTGNVR
-580 VTTPGDRSVINTKD
+580 TPGDRDIINTKD
-594 FDPKTMSLEGW
+594 FDPKTMSFEGW

-677 NMERIKNAG
+677 NMDRIRNAG

-692 EKLTAQERIQTAIQA
+692 EKLTAQERINAAVQA

-717 IGNMMNQESEEG
+717 IGNMMNQESEDG

-791 QVSGVYDAYSSSRA
+791 QVSGIYDAYSSARA
-805 SAVTAPEIP
+805 TAVNAPEIP

-841 VRDINSAQGSVKATD
+841 VRDINAAQNSVKATD

>member
-37 NIDSSTEEYA
+37 NIDSSTEEYT

-52 LIKDQTD
+52 LIKDQTE
-59 LASVLKAGKNDADA
+59 LASVLKAGTADANA

-88 KKTWKATND
+88 RKTWKATND

-107 IGEINTQLKEL
+107 ISEINTQLKEL

-133 EAIEDAFGATPR
+133 EAIEDAFGASPR

-158 DDTTKEYA
+158 DDTSKEYA
-166 ETAVKLAEAQKKVR
+166 ETAVKLAEAQKKVK

-197 DTIAKTGS
+197 DTIAATGA
-205 NLASIFGSIQGA
+205 NLASIFGSVQGA
-217 MALFGGESENLTK
+217 MALFGNESENLTK

-248 DGIGKTIK
+248 DGIGKNIK

-261 FGSLTRTVGVFIRS
+261 FGSLVRTIGVFVRS

-296 VVAANWDK
+296 TVAANWDK
-304 LGAFIKGG
+304 IGKFINGG

-319 STDKALGKGASQ
+319 STDKALSKGASQ
-331 ADVINSELLRMLNT
+331 ADVINSELQRMLNT
-345 GRGTEYESSRKRLAF
+345 ARGTEYESSRKRLAF
-360 IAGLDEKDINRKSLA
+360 IAGLNEKDINSKSLA

-381 TGKVYKQGYIE
+381 TGKVYRQGYIE

-405 DNLLEERAILAK
+405 DNLMEERSVLAK
-417 NINNDQWVGSKYN
+417 NINNDQWVASRYK
-430 DLDENL
+430 DLDKNL
-436 KKINE
+436 DKINE

-456 PESGLGMTLSEL
+456 PKSGLGMTLSEL
-468 QDKINLYD
+468 QDKINLYE
-476 EYTDELEQIEAEHQ
+476 EYTDELENIEAEHQ

-495 LRHGPQ
+495 LRRGPQ

-508 ERYEKAKK
+508 ERYQKALE

-532 LKKEAEERLKIWTD
+532 LKKQKEEKLKVWKD
-546 HVEKMKT
+546 YVEKMKKE
-553 QAEEAA
+553 AEEAA
-559 KYEEEIAAA
+559 GYEEEIAAA
-568 ELAAMSDYTGRS
+568 DLAAMSDYTGN
-580 VTTPGDRSVINTKD
+580 VGTPGDRDIINTKD

-620 ADDNKRR
+620 ADDNKKR

-686 EELRAF
+686 EDLRAF
-692 EKLTAQERIQTAIQA
+692 EKLTAQERINVAVQA

-791 QVSGVYDAYSSSRA
+791 QVSGVYDAYSSARA
-805 SAVTAPEIP
+805 TAVNAPEIP

-841 VRDINSAQGSVKATD
+841 VRDINAAQNSVKATD